1 MNITITWTQEIFL
14 GEVTPLACHSI
25 GRKVTHFPDEPQDV
39 LKSVVVLK
47 ACYDAVPRAQPSH
60 NEILWYLTH

>member
-1 MNITITWTQEIFL
+1 MNIMITWTQEIFL
-14 GEVTPLACHSI
+14 GEVTPLAWS
-25 GRKVTHFPDEPQDV
+25 HFPDEPQDV